1 MIAFVFARGG
11 SKGIPNKNLSMIDNK
26 SLLKIAVEDA
36 YSASGISEVIVST
49 DSFEIAEAA
58 RNCGASVPFMR
69 PAHLATD
76 QSGELESWRHAI
88 QFVYERDGALP
99 SPFIS
104 IPTTAPLRSN
114 LDIENAIERYFSTE
128 SDLVLTVTPAQ
139 RSPYFNMVSV
149 GQDGGV
155 KLPMQLDSG
164 FTRRQDAP
172 NLYDIATVAYVA
184 NPIYVMECK
193 SLLSGKVNHVV
204 VPKER
209 SIDIDDLYDLEIA
222 REMYKKY
229 KHQL

>member
-11 SKGIPNKNLSMIDNK
+11 SKGIPNKNLSMINNK

-49 DSFEIAEAA
+49 DSFEIAEEA

-76 QSGELESWRHAI
+76 QSSELESWRHAI
-88 QFVYERDGALP
+88 QFVYERDGVLP

-114 LDIENAIERYFSTE
+114 FDIENAIERYFSTE

-149 GQDGGV
+149 SQDGSV
-155 KLPMQLDSG
+155 KLPMQLDSDV
-164 FTRRQDAP
+164 TRRQDAP

-184 NPIYVMECK
+184 NPKYVMECK
-193 SLLSGKVNHVV
+193 SLLAGNVNHVV

-209 SIDIDDLYDLEIA
+209 SIDIDDMFDLDVA
-222 REMYKKY
+222 RCLFSNIKK
-229 KHQL
+229 